1 MGESP
6 VIYRDLKKQ
15 YTSKYCFVCG
25 EENASGLA
33 ARFYELENHE
43 IVAVFT
49 GRPDHCSYPD
59 RMHGGVISA
68 MLDET
73 IGRAILI
80 DEPDVFG
87 VTVDLSVQF
96 KKPVPLETELRI
108 VARITKNRSRLFEGT
123 GELLLPDGTV
133 AATGYGKYMK
143 LSFDD
148 ITKNETGEE
157 LKFTTKPDDKTE
169 IEL

>member
-1 MGESP
+1 MLYKE
-6 VIYRDLKKQ
+6 LHKQ

-25 EENASGLA
+25 EENKSGLA

-43 IVAVFT
+43 VVAIFT
-49 GRPDHCSYPD
+49 ASKDHCSYPG

-96 KKPVPLETELRI
+96 KKPVPLETELRL
-108 VARITKNRSRLFEGT
+108 VARITRNRSRIFEGT

-148 ITKNETGEE
+148 ITENESGEE